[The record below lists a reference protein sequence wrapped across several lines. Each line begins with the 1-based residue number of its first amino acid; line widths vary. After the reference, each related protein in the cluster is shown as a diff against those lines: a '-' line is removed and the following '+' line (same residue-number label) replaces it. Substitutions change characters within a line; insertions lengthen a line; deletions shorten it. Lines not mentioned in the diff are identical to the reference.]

1 MWLEGSMARWT
12 GWVVALVLLTAPAV
26 AQSEM
31 PSMPN
36 AEASAPA
43 TPDAAAIAEWQG
55 VIHNQVQAFR
65 DHDGAAALS
74 YAAAPFHEQF
84 KDPTDFMVAILNAGY
99 APIMDSRSESFGS
112 YEMMAADIV
121 DQTVKFVGNDQSLY
135 EAIYRLQK
143 EAAGWRVQSV
153 LMVKKADVGA

>member
-1 MWLEGSMARWT
+1 MARWM
-12 GWVVALVLLTAPAV
+12 GWVVALALLSAPAF

-31 PSMPN
+31 PSMPS
-36 AEASAPA
+36 ARAPA
-43 TPDAAAIAEWQG
+43 ITAPIAAEIAEWQS

-74 YAAAPFHEQF
+74 YAAAPFHRQF
-84 KDPTDFMVAILNAGY
+84 KDPTEFMVAILNAGY

-112 YEMMAADIV
+112 YEVMAADVV
-121 DQTVKFVGNDQSLY
+121 DQDVKFVGNDQSLY

-143 EAAGWRVQSV
+143 EAEGWRVQSV
-153 LMVKKADVGA
+153 LMVKKADIGA